1 MDDLKRILQSLP
13 FFEGFSDEHLS
24 LLVGCAKN
32 ERAATGTFLFREGED
47 ATTFYLLRAGSVSLE
62 IHAPGQGPLTVQTV
76 SENDPLGW
84 SWLFPPYTWHFDARV
99 VEEVRMV
106 VFDGRCLRTKCDQDP
121 VFGYE
126 LLKRFSRIMTN
137 RIEAL
142 SFQLMDVYGEH
153 T

>member
-13 FFEGFSDEHLS
+13 FFEGFSDEHVS

-32 ERAATGTFLFREGED
+32 ERAAAGTFLFREGED
-47 ATTFYLLRAGSVSLE
+47 ASTFYLLRAGSVSLE
-62 IHAPGQGPLTVQTV
+62 IHSPGQGPLTVQTV
-76 SENDPLGW
+76 SEDEPLGW
-84 SWLFPPYTWHFDARV
+84 SWLFPPYTWRFDARV
-99 VEEVRMV
+99 VEDVRMV
-106 VFDGRCLRTKCDQDP
+106 VFDGLCLRTKCEKDP
-121 VFGYE
+121 AFGYE
-126 LLKRFSRIMTN
+126 LMKRFSRIMTN

>member
-1 MDDLKRILQSLP
+1 MDDLKRILKSLP
-13 FFEGFSDEHLS
+13 FFEGFSDDHLT
-24 LLVGCAKN
+24 LLVGCARN
-32 ERAATGTFLFREGED
+32 ERAPAGTFLFREGQD
-47 ATTFYLLRAGSVSLE
+47 ATTFFLIREGSISLD

-76 SENDPLGW
+76 SENEPLGW

-99 VEEVRMV
+99 VEDARMV
-106 VFDGRCLRTKCDQDP
+106 VFDGLCLRTKCENDP
-121 VFGYE
+121 AFGYE
-126 LLKRFSRIMTN
+126 LLKRFSRIMTQ

>member
-1 MDDLKRILQSLP
+1 MDDLKRILKSLP

-24 LLVGCAKN
+24 LLVGCARN
-32 ERAATGTFLFREGED
+32 ERAVVGTFLFREGQD
-47 ATTFYLLRAGSVSLE
+47 ATTFYWLREGSVSLD

-76 SENDPLGW
+76 TENEPLGW

-99 VEEVRMV
+99 VEDVRMV
-106 VFDGRCLRTKCDQDP
+106 VFDGLCLRTKCDKDP

-126 LLKRFSRIMTN
+126 LMKRFSRIMTQ